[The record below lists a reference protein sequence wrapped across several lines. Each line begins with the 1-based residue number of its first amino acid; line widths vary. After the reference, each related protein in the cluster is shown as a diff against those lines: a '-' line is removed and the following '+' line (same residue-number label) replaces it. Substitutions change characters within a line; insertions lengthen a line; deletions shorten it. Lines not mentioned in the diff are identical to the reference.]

1 MLNVLKKIF
10 GLILLQVFLM
20 NTKIIPL
27 GQFSLKRQQF
37 LRQKNGEDHK
47 PEIGPRYIHHLIVPK
62 QVGWS
67 V

>member
-10 GLILLQVFLM
+10 GLILLQVFL
-20 NTKIIPL
+20 IPL